1 MFRKKSLKVKL
12 SLILIGIVLLISVS
26 SVLLSNIFLKRF
38 YLAKKNQTL
47 ISTFEKIDDM
57 YAAEL
62 QGKTTESGE
71 NSSTDESLGSYAIP
85 DSGISDELC
94 LQLDKLSQTRNLSV
108 IIYRDMSSPI
118 FDYML
123 KSNTK
128 LLLYSSLGM
137 NQNSK
142 VESSNIYSDYIN
154 ADKSGDAASVKTDSY
169 EIEKVNVKRLGA
181 SYIYLAGTFKN
192 GDHILI
198 RASFSSITESA
209 ALSNQFFLYISL
221 VAALIGFVVM
231 YFVSNR
237 FLGPITVLT
246 NIAKRMSELDFT
258 AKYEVKTE
266 DEVGVL
272 GNSMNMLSETLEQ
285 ALAELK
291 EANTE
296 LKKDLEKKE
305 QIDAMRK
312 EFLSNVSHELK
323 TPIALIQGYAE
334 GLMDNINDD
343 EESKE
348 FYCEVIVDEARK
360 MNQMVKK
367 IMDLNQLEFG
377 YNTLTMEHF
386 DIIAMIR
393 AVIAKSDILLKQ
405 KEINLAFDEDAPIYV
420 WSDAYMSEEVF
431 TNYLT
436 NAINHADGEKR
447 IDIQLEKKEKT
458 VKITVHNTGEQIPE
472 EDLSKLWDK
481 FYKVDKARTREYGG
495 SGVGLSIRY
504 HDGEFRIYWGDP
516 DRGFF
521 MVKAK
526 DPEGEWSK
534 PVCVK
539 EIKGLIDCC
548 PFWDDNGDV
557 YLSHGYA
564 GSRAGVKSILGL
576 LQMNKEGDATVGD
589 TRIIYD
595 GHTSQPTIEGT
606 KMYKRNGYYYI
617 FAPASIIFFKFTI
630 KPTCIEFGCKRYFS
644 MDGNSSLRAIF
655 LCFLIISYR
664 SL

>member
-12 SLILIGIVLLISVS
+12 SLILIGMVLLISVS

-71 NSSTDESLGSYAIP
+71 SSSTDESLGSYAIP
-85 DSGISDELC
+85 DSGISDELY

-360 MNQMVKK
+360 MNRMVKK

-377 YNTLTMEHF
+377 YNTVTMEHF

-405 KEINLAFDEDAPIYV
+405 KEINLAFEEDAPIYV

-495 SGVGLSIRY
+495 SGVGLSI
-504 HDGEFRIYWGDP
+504 
-516 DRGFF
+516 
-521 MVKAK
+521 VKASMEQLGQPYGVYNCEDGVSFWFVLDCQ
-526 DPEGEWSK
+526 DPAEMIQEQ
-534 PVCVK
+534 
-539 EIKGLIDCC
+539 
-548 PFWDDNGDV
+548 
-557 YLSHGYA
+557 A
-564 GSRAGVKSILGL
+564 
-576 LQMNKEGDATVGD
+576 
-589 TRIIYD
+589 
-595 GHTSQPTIEGT
+595 
-606 KMYKRNGYYYI
+606 
-617 FAPASIIFFKFTI
+617 
-630 KPTCIEFGCKRYFS
+630 
-644 MDGNSSLRAIF
+644 
-655 LCFLIISYR
+655 
-664 SL
+664 

>member
-12 SLILIGIVLLISVS
+12 SLILIGMVLLISVS

-38 YLAKKNQTL
+38 YLTKKNQTL

-71 NSSTDESLGSYAIP
+71 SGGTDESLENYAIP
-85 DSGISDELC
+85 DSGISDELY

-343 EESKE
+343 EESRE

-377 YNTLTMEHF
+377 YNTVTMEHF

-405 KEINLAFDEDAPIYV
+405 KEINLAFEEDAPIYV

-495 SGVGLSIRY
+495 SGVGLSI
-504 HDGEFRIYWGDP
+504 
-516 DRGFF
+516 
-521 MVKAK
+521 VKASMEQLGQPYGVYNCE
-526 DPEGEWSK
+526 DGVSFWFE
-534 PVCVK
+534 
-539 EIKGLIDCC
+539 LDC
-548 PFWDDNGDV
+548 
-557 YLSHGYA
+557 
-564 GSRAGVKSILGL
+564 
-576 LQMNKEGDATVGD
+576 QDAA
-589 TRIIYD
+589 
-595 GHTSQPTIEGT
+595 
-606 KMYKRNGYYYI
+606 KMI
-617 FAPASIIFFKFTI
+617 QEQA
-630 KPTCIEFGCKRYFS
+630 
-644 MDGNSSLRAIF
+644 
-655 LCFLIISYR
+655 
-664 SL
+664 